1 MAPTPSDISA
11 LSRVLTAVDSKTGPK
26 DAAVQVIS
34 SIVRA
39 KSDIGL
45 ETHEIYGAIADGHE
59 VLSPAGITARYQ
71 CYLHRY
77 LTDIGALVFN
87 VFGAYLVI
95 QYVKE
100 QGLAFLKSIG
110 NMVLSV
116 LPPPVALA
124 VRTAYAGV
132 KALFKDEEGN
142 AQICRDEAGLANLPP
157 AAAGAVFETMLSA
170 ALPLG
175 MFGLLQS
182 AVGSR
187 PASSA
192 SGTSVPSL
200 LTPSNVLN
208 ALPSP
213 ITPAMQTQAGAY
225 GPVSSAQPSAPSTRQ
240 VLTNIGTSA
249 LNRLAGTVIDKI
261 GGLFGDEARDMDID
275 RVIYEEA
282 IANGVA
288 PEVLK
293 AAVNDYL
300 SGRSASDD
308 VGYGFSL
315 PDIDQDTR

>member
-11 LSRVLTAVDSKTGPK
+11 LSRVLTTVDSKTGPK
-26 DAAVQVIS
+26 DAAIQVVS

-39 KSDIGL
+39 KADIGL
-45 ETHEIYGAIADGHE
+45 ETHEIYGAIADGHDTF
-59 VLSPAGITARYQ
+59 SPAGITARYQ

-100 QGLAFLKSIG
+100 KGLAFLKSIG
-110 NMVLSV
+110 NLVLSV

-124 VRTAYAGV
+124 VRGAAAAV
-132 KALFKDEEGN
+132 SAFFKDDEGN
-142 AQICRDEAGLANLPP
+142 ARICRDETGLANLPP

-182 AVGSR
+182 VVDTR
-187 PASSA
+187 A
-192 SGTSVPSL
+192 SGAQTQGSSFTSLPSL
-200 LTPSNVLN
+200 PSSGFGTPV
-208 ALPSP
+208 A
-213 ITPAMQTQAGAY
+213 AAA
-225 GPVSSAQPSAPSTRQ
+225 PVSQPSSTRT
-240 VLTNIGTSA
+240 VLTNIGTSV
-249 LNRLAGTVIDKI
+249 LNKLAGTVIDKI
-261 GGLFGDEARDMDID
+261 GGLFGDEARDMDVD

-288 PEVLK
+288 PEALK
-293 AAVNDYL
+293 AAVNEYL
-300 SGRSASDD
+300 SSRSSSDD
-308 VGYGFSL
+308 IGYGFSL